1 MSMSLKLGKM
11 YRFIGK
17 LREPVLAPVF
27 VVNWIFRPIGWIR
40 ENDIVVCL
48 GEAEYLGHDRGDAPL
63 LLLMHVLTADGVVG
77 WTPYRPEFWEQK

>member
-17 LREPVLAPVF
+17 LREPVLAPAF
-27 VVNWIFRPIGWIR
+27 VVEWLFRPIGWIC

-48 GEAEYLGHDRGDAPL
+48 GEAEDMRRHRCPT